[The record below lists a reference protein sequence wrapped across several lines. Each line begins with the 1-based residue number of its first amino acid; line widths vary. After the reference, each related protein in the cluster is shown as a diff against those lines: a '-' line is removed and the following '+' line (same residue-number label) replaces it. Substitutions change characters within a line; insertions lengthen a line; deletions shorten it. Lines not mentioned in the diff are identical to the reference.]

1 MLSTRVDSFSGED
14 SYEDEILNLAWD
26 PELNRQKNKTSRI
39 ILLILNFSLSERKV
53 SRLCQLSLKILQTL
67 EKIELNLRNWAFLS
81 LDLNSANHFDASNS
95 EEIKIFNTNVSVRIL
110 TSCQDLT
117 LKLNKV
123 SADIDF
129 ITKALR
135 SLTPIEYISDSG
147 TLLTSLTLRSIRL
160 KDELRRKITIAYL
173 KATLITIGSDLEL
186 MLSDGMA
193 DHQATVTTYKQFVV
207 SLLGQLNQAIEDEND
222 EDVNECFAV
231 ISDMEQM
238 FEVFKLETAQKA
250 TRDLVLSNTS
260 GDLDHDSGDNSSE
273 VANSIDGSEMAINDD
288 LTWTSHGSSP
298 QYTRPMVR
306 SITKPSLAEGNEHH
320 RKGLISSVASTNILQ
335 KSTLSEE
342 LPYLMSAFNLAK
354 TLEEDMHHFKDED
367 EEAEDSLPQRNN
379 QTITETA
386 KVSSSPQKSHFLDHS
401 GILPKTT
408 LYSNSQILSQP
419 LSSPSSY
426 LYANNS
432 LLSKLGIKPQII
444 TTNIPSP
451 LSESSL
457 SSSGD
462 SKYLISS
469 TSSNDN
475 ERKNITDDKEGKHF
489 QNNLIPLTTE
499 NLATHNLT
507 ALTSGDI
514 DLGAD
519 YVE

>member
-1 MLSTRVDSFSGED
+1 MLSTRVDSFSNED

-26 PELNRQKNKTSRI
+26 PELNRQKNKTSKI

-67 EKIELNLRNWAFLS
+67 EKIELNLKNWAFLS

-95 EEIKIFNTNVSVRIL
+95 EEIKVFNTNVSVRIL
-110 TSCQDLT
+110 SSCQDLT

-123 SADIDF
+123 SADMDF

-186 MLSDGMA
+186 MLSDGLA

-250 TRDLVLSNTS
+250 TRDLVPSNIS
-260 GDLDHDSGDNSSE
+260 REDEHESGDNTSE
-273 VANSIDGSEMAINDD
+273 IAISVDGSELVINDD
-288 LTWTSHGSSP
+288 LTWTSHESSP
-298 QYTRPMVR
+298 LYTRPMVR
-306 SITKPSLAEGNEHH
+306 SITKPSLHEGHEHH
-320 RKGLISSVASTNILQ
+320 RKGLMSSLASTNILQ
-335 KSTLSEE
+335 KSTISEE

-354 TLEEDMHHFKDED
+354 TLEEDMHHFKDEN
-367 EEAEDSLPQRNN
+367 EEEEPSTLRLSQS
-379 QTITETA
+379 ISESA
-386 KVSSSPQKSHFLDHS
+386 KSSSTLQKSHFLDHS

-408 LYSNSQILSQP
+408 LYSNSQIISQP
-419 LSSPSSY
+419 LSTPSSY

-432 LLSKLGIKPQII
+432 LLSKLGIKPQIL

-457 SSSGD
+457 SSNGD

-469 TSSNDN
+469 TSSNDI
-475 ERKNITDDKEGKHF
+475 ERKNTNDDKEAKHF
-489 QNNLIPLTTE
+489 QNKLIPLTTE

>member
-1 MLSTRVDSFSGED
+1 MLSTRVDSFSSED
-14 SYEDEILNLAWD
+14 GYEDEILNLAWD

-67 EKIELNLRNWAFLS
+67 EKIELNLKNWAFLS

-123 SADIDF
+123 SADMDF

-173 KATLITIGSDLEL
+173 KATLITIGSDLES

-207 SLLGQLNQAIEDEND
+207 SLLEQLNKAIEDEND

-250 TRDLVLSNTS
+250 TRDIVLSSKS
-260 GDLDHDSGDNSSE
+260 GEYEPDSEDNSSE
-273 VANSIDGSEMAINDD
+273 IATSIDGSELAINDD

-320 RKGLISSVASTNILQ
+320 RKGLVSSLASTNILQ

-367 EEAEDSLPQRNN
+367 DEDNTYAQHKAQSIPESTKL
-379 QTITETA
+379 
-386 KVSSSPQKSHFLDHS
+386 SSTPQKSHFLDHS

-408 LYSNSQILSQP
+408 LYSNSQILTQP

-469 TSSNDN
+469 TSSNDQ
-475 ERKNITDDKEGKHF
+475 ERKNLTDGKEEKHY
-489 QNNLIPLTTE
+489 QNRLIPLTTE